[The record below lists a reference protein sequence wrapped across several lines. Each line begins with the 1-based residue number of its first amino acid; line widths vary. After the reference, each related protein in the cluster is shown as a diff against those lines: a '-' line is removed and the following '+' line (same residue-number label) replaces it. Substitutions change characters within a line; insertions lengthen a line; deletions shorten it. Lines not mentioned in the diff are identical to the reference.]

1 MSIDLLEQL
10 SATEVPAPP
19 AELDREVHRRVNH
32 SLLLLHLAE
41 LLFKAL
47 PYAMVHLAAGL
58 LGLLS
63 YSFTGGRRADGGDR
77 PATPP

>member
-1 MSIDLLEQL
+1 MSNDLLEQL
-10 SATEVPAPP
+10 AAAEVPAPP
-19 AELDREVHRRVNH
+19 ADLDREVHRRVNH

-41 LLFKAL
+41 LFFRAL
-47 PYAMVHLAAGL
+47 PYAIAHLAAGL